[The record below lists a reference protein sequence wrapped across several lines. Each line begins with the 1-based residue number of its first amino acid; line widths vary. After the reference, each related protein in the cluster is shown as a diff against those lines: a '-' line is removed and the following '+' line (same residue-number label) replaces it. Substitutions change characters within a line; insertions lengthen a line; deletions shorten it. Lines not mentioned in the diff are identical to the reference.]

1 MATTPGGSQTSPA
14 KWNALNSYN
23 MQKAKALSRDI
34 LKQIRDNEAAERA
47 SKDAS
52 MEQVEREKQRKRED
66 VFAKAAAHGEVI
78 STSSTCMR
86 NIEDATLQ
94 TDNSLSL
101 LKQERALAFASLQ
114 VCKRRLQL
122 REKRPT
128 SELIQDAVHDALESE
143 KTLLEKSRD
152 EFLEMEDLGR
162 KIAEELRKM
171 RAHLSQDTG
180 ERRLVMKHDQQSLK
194 PQVNAPPVPGVEQ
207 RAPPPI
213 SEDESRKMLSQTF
226 HLLERS
232 SQHRQKTGALVKR
245 IKEDSR
251 VALVKVDEC
260 LEKHVDHLTVLEKEL
275 TQHMKDCETA
285 ISVSERSLDKSQK
298 RMDPDD
304 TSKKEKLTRDGRLL
318 DQLRKHKAILHSE
331 IQNKFLA
338 LQIDNS
344 CRRVTPVKA
353 CEITQDELNA
363 MVNKPNS
370 NLALRNSSSSP
381 SLLQTAGTSNVNFK
395 SPSFGGSKSF
405 SSSGVR
411 SSAHGKK

>member
-1 MATTPGGSQTSPA
+1 VA
-14 KWNALNSYN
+14 
-23 MQKAKALSRDI
+23 
-34 LKQIRDNEAAERA
+34 
-47 SKDAS
+47 
-52 MEQVEREKQRKRED
+52 
-66 VFAKAAAHGEVI
+66 
-78 STSSTCMR
+78 
-86 NIEDATLQ
+86 
-94 TDNSLSL
+94 
-101 LKQERALAFASLQ
+101 
-114 VCKRRLQL
+114 
-122 REKRPT
+122 
-128 SELIQDAVHDALESE
+128 DALDSE
-143 KTLLEKSRD
+143 KTLLETSRD
-152 EFLEMEDLGR
+152 EFLQMEDDGR
-162 KIAEELRKM
+162 KIGEELRRM
-171 RAHLSQDTG
+171 RAHLSADTG

-194 PQVNAPPVPGVEQ
+194 PQVNTQVQGVEQ
-207 RAPPPI
+207 RQPPSI
-213 SEDESRKMLSQTF
+213 SEDESRKMLDETF
-226 HLLERS
+226 RLLGRS